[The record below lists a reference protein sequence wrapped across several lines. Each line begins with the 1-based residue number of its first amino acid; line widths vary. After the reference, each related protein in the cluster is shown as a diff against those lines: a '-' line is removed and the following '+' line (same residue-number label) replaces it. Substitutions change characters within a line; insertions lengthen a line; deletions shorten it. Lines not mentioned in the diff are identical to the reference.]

1 MFYGPPMGCALCKVR
16 SEYDYDFLNITTILL
31 QTFSWNV
38 YACVYTAETA
48 VGMPMHC
55 MEQGWKNTR
64 MFTVTQNWYVRG
76 VLLNDFRTTVENS
89 SGHVFYVELHSVSR
103 RVLRAVSHF
112 TDNIKNDVIKNIF
125 YIRCRDSGPIFYLE
139 WWKLDNFLFSHFDF
153 NYYLII
159 FSLAFSTL
167 YLLQR

>member
-38 YACVYTAETA
+38 CVCVYTADTA
-48 VGMPMHC
+48 ACQCTVWSKGGKTHACLQSHKTGTYVVYYWMTLEPLWKIALVMFFTLNYTVWVDEYW
-55 MEQGWKNTR
+55 EQ
-64 MFTVTQNWYVRG
+64 F
-76 VLLNDFRTTVENS
+76 
-89 SGHVFYVELHSVSR
+89 HI
-103 RVLRAVSHF
+103 F

-125 YIRCRDSGPIFYLE
+125 YIRCRDSGPILYLD

-167 YLLQR
+167 YLLQN

>member
-1 MFYGPPMGCALCKVR
+1 MWVD
-16 SEYDYDFLNITTILL
+16 EY
-31 QTFSWNV
+31 W
-38 YACVYTAETA
+38 
-48 VGMPMHC
+48 
-55 MEQGWKNTR
+55 EQ
-64 MFTVTQNWYVRG
+64 F
-76 VLLNDFRTTVENS
+76 
-89 SGHVFYVELHSVSR
+89 HI
-103 RVLRAVSHF
+103 F

-159 FSLAFSTL
+159 FSLAFSNL

>member
-38 YACVYTAETA
+38 CACVYTAETA

-55 MEQGWKNTR
+55 MEQGRKNTC
-64 MFTVTQNWYVRG
+64 MFTDTQNWYVRG

-89 SGHVFYVELHSVSR
+89 SGHVFFTLNYTVWVDEYWEQFHI
-103 RVLRAVSHF
+103 F

-125 YIRCRDSGPIFYLE
+125 
-139 WWKLDNFLFSHFDF
+139 
-153 NYYLII
+153 
-159 FSLAFSTL
+159 T
-167 YLLQR
+167 